1 MEKCL
6 SVYIS
11 SLPSSFLCQSP
22 HQHRCRNWQSCE
34 HFETSLHI
42 TKWCKGQSCSMSI
55 RMVCCTLLF
64 FCSHVQI
71 FFIKRRAA
79 KWNSLWKTLF
89 KQPVMFGLV
98 GCVLWLNSCDHPLC
112 LTYWRSLIPAVAVLT
127 VGLVCCT
134 AIHPWRKGNH
144 TAKDE
149 PIDELQG
156 YCNSTR
162 DDGATKIGFRILGG
176 AVIDS
181 SSPPPPKLTCLIVT
195 STTREM
201 VTSMRWAAHLKSGCV

>member
-1 MEKCL
+1 M
-6 SVYIS
+6 
-11 SLPSSFLCQSP
+11 
-22 HQHRCRNWQSCE
+22 
-34 HFETSLHI
+34 
-42 TKWCKGQSCSMSI
+42 SM

-181 SSPPPPKLTCLIVT
+181 SSPPPQTHMLDCHINNTWNGYINALSCTFEKWMCIIGFPSTVLYSGLSVSLIGFSVK
-195 STTREM
+195 
-201 VTSMRWAAHLKSGCV
+201 LKSPQNLNK